1 MPAPAIEVE
10 NLTKQYG
17 SVLAVDRV
25 SFSVPAG
32 QLVGFLGQ
40 NGAGKTTTMRVL
52 TTIAPASSGTASV
65 AGYDVMYQSTAVREN
80 LGYLPE
86 SVPMYPEM
94 RVEEFLQYRAKL
106 KQVPRE
112 VRTARLDYCLDR
124 CRIREVRRRLLNSL
138 SKGYR
143 QRVGLADALLAEPPV
158 LILDEPLTGL
168 DPVQQ
173 EETLS
178 VIRSLAGKHTV
189 LFSSHHLPDVEKVCE
204 RVIIIDRGRVRY
216 DDTLKSISD
225 AAPTYVFEVRGPRAK
240 AQALF
245 DATPGVESAV
255 AAGESE
261 GVCAFRVRSDGNTD
275 IREHLAKRLV
285 EQGLGVRAVAVER
298 PSLEETF
305 LRVAFQRG

>member
-1 MPAPAIEVE
+1 MPAPAIEVQ

-52 TTIAPASSGTASV
+52 TTIMPASSGTASV
-65 AGYDVMYQSTAVREN
+65 AGYDVMYQSTEVRER

-86 SVPMYPEM
+86 SVPLYPEM
-94 RVEEFLQYRAKL
+94 RVDEFLQYRAKI

-112 VRTARLDYCLDR
+112 GRTARLDYCLDR
-124 CRIREVRRRLLNSL
+124 CRIREVRRRLVSSL

-143 QRVGLADALLAEPPV
+143 QRVGLADALLSEPPV

-178 VIRSLAGKHTV
+178 VIRDLAGRHTV

-216 DDTLKSISD
+216 DDTLAAISA

-240 AQALF
+240 AQAVF
-245 DATPGVESAV
+245 DGTPGVE
-255 AAGESE
+255 AATAGLEADGLCE
-261 GVCAFRVRSDGNTD
+261 FRVRAGGNAD
-275 IREHLAKRLV
+275 VREHLTKRLV
-285 EQGLGVRAVAVER
+285 EQGLGVRRVGVER
-298 PSLEETF
+298 ASLEETF